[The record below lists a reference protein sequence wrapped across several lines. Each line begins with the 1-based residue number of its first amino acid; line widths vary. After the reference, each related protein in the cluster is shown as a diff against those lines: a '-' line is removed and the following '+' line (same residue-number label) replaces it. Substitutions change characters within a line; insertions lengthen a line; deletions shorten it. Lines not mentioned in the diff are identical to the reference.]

1 MKTTR
6 LDEQD
11 CLVCQNLTRKLLC
24 ALCNRRLRPGPFEL
38 STMTDALFLG
48 NETILALINAY
59 DRTGHPST
67 LKPLTDRIMT
77 RLPSNPTLFKPDH
90 SDALIGAIIQ
100 KIVTHDPNHAVVSHG
115 RHHLPHIELVR
126 YPSRDCSTQ
135 TLCLMTH

>member
-1 MKTTR
+1 MKVTR
-6 LDEQD
+6 LDERD
-11 CLVCQNLTRKLLC
+11 CLVCQNPTRKPLC

-48 NETILALINAY
+48 NEAILELINAY
-59 DRTGHPST
+59 DRTRHPNT
-67 LKPLTDRIMT
+67 LKQLTDRIMT
-77 RLPSNPTLFKPDH
+77 RLPSNPKLFKPDH
-90 SDALIGAIIQ
+90 SDALTGAIIQ

-115 RHHLPHIELVR
+115 RHYLPHIELVR

>member
-1 MKTTR
+1 MKVTR
-6 LDEQD
+6 LDERD
-11 CLVCQNLTRKLLC
+11 CLVFQNPTRKPLC
-24 ALCNRRLRPGPFEL
+24 ALCNRRLRAGPFEL

-48 NETILALINAY
+48 NEAILELINAY
-59 DRTGHPST
+59 DRTRHPNT
-67 LKPLTDRIMT
+67 LKQLTDRIMT
-77 RLPSNPTLFKPDH
+77 RLPSNPKLFKPDH